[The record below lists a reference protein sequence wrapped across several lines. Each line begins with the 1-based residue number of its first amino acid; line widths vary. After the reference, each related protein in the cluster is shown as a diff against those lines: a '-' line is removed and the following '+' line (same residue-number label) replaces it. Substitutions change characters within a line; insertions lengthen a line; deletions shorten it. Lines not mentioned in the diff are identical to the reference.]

1 MKKFKFF
8 YSPLVK
14 ILIILVCVIAA
25 AGLIMNILT
34 VINYAKSNVLSA
46 ALYGVLTVL
55 TALLLAEAIA
65 IAFYGLYKIKNG
77 YLYSYFGLIRS
88 KTDVKEIAAVQ
99 VFKTTEKLV
108 VYFKDEKYS
117 VIIISPKFYDEFI
130 ATLLKANPDIK
141 HLSDGT
147 EIA

>member
-34 VINYAKSNVLSA
+34 VINYAKNSA
-46 ALYGVLTVL
+46 LFTVLYGVLTIL
-55 TALLLAEAIA
+55 TALLLAEAVA
-65 IAFYGLYKIKNG
+65 IAFYGLYKIKDG

-88 KTDVKEIAAVQ
+88 KTDVKEIVAVH

-117 VIIISPKFYDEFI
+117 VIIISPKYYDEFI
-130 ATLLKANPDIK
+130 AALLKVNPDIK
-141 HLSDGT
+141 YVSDGA
-147 EIA
+147 ELA

>member
-25 AGLIMNILT
+25 AGLIMNVLT

-46 ALYGVLTVL
+46 VLYGVLTVL